1 MYTPRLGVLGLHKRT
16 LAAVAAVGIVALLAL
31 AASMALMQ
39 PATVAPKGG
48 TAEGLGLKGIV
59 NIVVKDASG
68 NVKYE
73 KTYENDIQYA
83 GYAALLWRLFNLTT
97 LQGIQS
103 ASAVKALNFTYIRL
117 FSDNAATTQ
126 IDYESGAT
134 RGQLDVKFEP
144 VTPGQSAK
152 ETITQAFTV
161 VASGG
166 ITIESIELTDNSGT
180 PPTVFSYID
189 IATISLNQGD
199 SITITWTITVTG
211 S

>member
-1 MYTPRLGVLGLHKRT
+1 MLGLHKRT
-16 LAAVAAVGIVALLAL
+16 VAAVAAVGIVALLAL

-59 NIVVKDASG
+59 EITVRDASG

-83 GYAALLWRLFNLTT
+83 GYAALLWRLFNSTA
-97 LQGIQS
+97 LQGIKGTED
-103 ASAVKALNFTYIRL
+103 VNTLNFTYIRL
-117 FSDNAATTQ
+117 FSDNTATSE
-126 IDYESGAT
+126 IDYTAEARRGALT
-134 RGQLDVKFEP
+134 VAFEP
-144 VTPGQSAK
+144 VTPGASAK

-161 VASGG
+161 VADAG

-189 IATISLNQGD
+189 IATISLNEGD